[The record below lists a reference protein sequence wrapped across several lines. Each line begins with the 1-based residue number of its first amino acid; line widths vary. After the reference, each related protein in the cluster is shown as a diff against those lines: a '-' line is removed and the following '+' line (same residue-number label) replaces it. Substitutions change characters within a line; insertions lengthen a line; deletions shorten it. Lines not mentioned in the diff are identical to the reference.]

1 MISNIK
7 VVLNDFHLLP
17 GINFVA
23 YRCLIY
29 HMQGRINQ
37 SWVYCKEP
45 EPFDIATNNTCLNL
59 Y

>member
-7 VVLNDFHLLP
+7 VVLNDFQLLP

-29 HMQGRINQ
+29 HMQERINRC
-37 SWVYCKEP
+37 WVYCKEP
-45 EPFDIATNNTCLNL
+45 EPFDIATDNTFV
-59 Y
+59 

>member
-7 VVLNDFHLLP
+7 VVLNNFQLLP

-29 HMQGRINQ
+29 HMQERINRC
-37 SWVYCKEP
+37 WVYCKEP
-45 EPFDIATNNTCLNL
+45 GPFDIATDNTFV
-59 Y
+59 